1 MSKKVLDPQ
10 SFKKILERFQNLCK
24 QQDGAISENQFE
36 TAFSAFDVNNDQL
49 KNIRA
54 LLDQKKIHVRQS
66 VTTVSTAL
74 TANDD
79 ELDDDMDMLAD
90 DSEPTEGVLDD
101 YDDSEDIN
109 DDDLSDE
116 DKEVRALNLDSL
128 ENIDSI
134 SPSDPVRIY
143 LKEIGAYPLLGKDE
157 EYALACRSR
166 DGDPVARQRLI
177 ESNLRLVV
185 SVAKHYA
192 GRGMNF
198 LDLIQEGNI
207 GLMRGVEKFEPDKG
221 FKLSTYATWWIRQSI
236 SRALADQSRTIRVPV
251 HMVEQINKVKK
262 TSRKLAL
269 ELGHEPTLQE
279 LADAMDIPVERLE
292 EIQNFDTG
300 PASLD
305 SKVGDDEDSDLGSFV
320 KDDKIESPEQNINK
334 VMMREELDKVM
345 TNLTEKEKSIL
356 VLRYGLGDGRERTL
370 EEVGQIYG
378 VTRERIRQIES
389 KAIRKLQNPKYK
401 RFLAGFLED

>member
-1 MSKKVLDPQ
+1 
-10 SFKKILERFQNLCK
+10 
-24 QQDGAISENQFE
+24 
-36 TAFSAFDVNNDQL
+36 
-49 KNIRA
+49 
-54 LLDQKKIHVRQS
+54 
-66 VTTVSTAL
+66 
-74 TANDD
+74 
-79 ELDDDMDMLAD
+79 
-90 DSEPTEGVLDD
+90 
-101 YDDSEDIN
+101 
-109 DDDLSDE
+109 
-116 DKEVRALNLDSL
+116 
-128 ENIDSI
+128 
-134 SPSDPVRIY
+134 
-143 LKEIGAYPLLGKDE
+143 
-157 EYALACRSR
+157 
-166 DGDPVARQRLI
+166 
-177 ESNLRLVV
+177 
-185 SVAKHYA
+185 
-192 GRGMNF
+192 
-198 LDLIQEGNI
+198 
-207 GLMRGVEKFEPDKG
+207 MRGVEKFEPDKG